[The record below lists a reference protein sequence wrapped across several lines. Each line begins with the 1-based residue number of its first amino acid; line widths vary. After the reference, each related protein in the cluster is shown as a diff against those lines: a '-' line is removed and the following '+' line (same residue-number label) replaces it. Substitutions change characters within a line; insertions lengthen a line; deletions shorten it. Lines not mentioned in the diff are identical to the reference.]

1 MENVRSISQIICEL
15 LQHLD
20 PEPGREGLRDTPKRV
35 ERAMQF
41 LTKGHSQSPEE
52 ILARVFE
59 SENTDN
65 QCGEM
70 VLLKDIEYYSLCEH
84 HIVPFYGK
92 AHIAYIPN
100 GKVVGISKLARLV
113 DCFARRLQIQE
124 RMSQQIADAIMTHL
138 KPVGCGVIVEGIHLC
153 MRSRGVAKQ
162 NSTMVT
168 SALRGEF
175 KNPEVRAEF
184 LKLVGGL

>member
-1 MENVRSISQIICEL
+1 MKTIAELVGEL
-15 LQHLD
+15 LLQLD
-20 PEPGREGLRDTPKRV
+20 PYPGREGLKDTPARV
-35 ERAMQF
+35 QRAMEF
-41 LTKGHSQSPEE
+41 LTKGHKEKPEE

-59 SENTDN
+59 SESKEDS
-65 QCGEM
+65 CGEM

-175 KNPEVRAEF
+175 KKAEVRAEF